1 MFIPL
6 EQSYVLEFKHIIT
19 WINMGKEEKTCVSRT
34 WLVGLFEVH
43 WKTPYHVLLM
53 EFLDTWREKKGE
65 DILLALD

>member
-1 MFIPL
+1 MD
-6 EQSYVLEFKHIIT
+6 QH
-19 WINMGKEEKTCVSRT
+19 GKKTCVRRT

-65 DILLALD
+65 DILLALDLRWWLSTNISS